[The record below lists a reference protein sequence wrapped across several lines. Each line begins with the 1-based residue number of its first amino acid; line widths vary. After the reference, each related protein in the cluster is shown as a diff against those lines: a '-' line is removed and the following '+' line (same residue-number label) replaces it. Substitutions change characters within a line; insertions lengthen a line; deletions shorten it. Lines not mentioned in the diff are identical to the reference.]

1 MVLEPAWKSAKKH
14 HDQMHE
20 LYRKQMF
27 TEAAAQCKLIRRNFD
42 GRYKAIMIC
51 GLNAVSICNTK
62 AYRKIG
68 MEYSSQ
74 QQSDKEKPII
84 IRYTGK
90 RLKPTQRPYNPILI
104 LNGKP
109 NPEYKQKLLRH

>member
-1 MVLEPAWKSAKKH
+1 
-14 HDQMHE
+14 
-20 LYRKQMF
+20 
-27 TEAAAQCKLIRRNFD
+27 
-42 GRYKAIMIC
+42 
-51 GLNAVSICNTK
+51 
-62 AYRKIG
+62 
-68 MEYSSQ
+68 MEYLSQ